1 MGSPW
6 RGLRPAQAPFLN
18 WHGFMTGMATTAQ
31 TRLLQRRA
39 AIQLSLDKGEP
50 ASRTALKEELLET
63 DAALERI
70 EQGSY
75 GRCEECG
82 GAIGRQRLLALPAAR
97 FCIECT
103 ARLRYGLR

>member
-1 MGSPW
+1 
-6 RGLRPAQAPFLN
+6 
-18 WHGFMTGMATTAQ
+18 MTGIAATAQ

-50 ASRTALKEELLET
+50 ASRTALAEELLET

-70 EQGSY
+70 EQGNY
-75 GRCEECG
+75 GRCDRCG

-97 FCIECT
+97 LCIECS
-103 ARLRYGLR
+103 AKLRPGPTP